1 MWCILFCNS
10 EENSLLKVIDVRQ
23 TANILNLKLK
33 SDIALNDVQVQ
44 EISPEIIL
52 CGSDNLTYSVSLVPL
67 AKPQAK
73 QEGYKRSEN
82 LVDDENFEGASWH
95 VFYEKIGAN
104 VGRMLEY
111 NLKIALN
118 VSCKMHNGFSLLYDD
133 TDLSDFEL
141 RGTDGSIKVHKAV
154 LAHYSPV
161 MKTMLSGQWKEVK
174 AGAVDIPNTSS
185 EILEQFKNFIY
196 LHKLPENEI
205 EKLAELASCY
215 MISQLEE
222 VCTYKLLTSL
232 TSENVTKTL
241 ELAGKCKMDRVM
253 VAALA
258 VIQQKSI
265 KVKDI
270 LLNYETIWYNKI
282 L

>member
-1 MWCILFCNS
+1 MT
-10 EENSLLKVIDVRQ
+10 ELKVIDVTQ
-23 TANILNLKLK
+23 TPNILNLKLK
-33 SDIALNDVQVQ
+33 SDIALDSVQVQ

-67 AKPQAK
+67 TK

-82 LVDDENFEGASWH
+82 LVDDDDFEGASWH
-95 VFYEKIGAN
+95 VIYEKSCINGA
-104 VGRMLEY
+104 RMPEY

-174 AGAVDIPNTSS
+174 TGAVDIPNTSK
-185 EILEQFKNFIY
+185 ETLEQFKNFMY
-196 LHKLPENEI
+196 LQKLPENEI

-215 MISQLEE
+215 MISPLEE
-222 VCTYKLLTSL
+222 VCTYKLLTAL

-253 VAALA
+253 VATLA
-258 VIQQKSI
+258 IIQQKSI

-270 LLNYETIWYNKI
+270 LLNYESKLKTVE
-282 L
+282 